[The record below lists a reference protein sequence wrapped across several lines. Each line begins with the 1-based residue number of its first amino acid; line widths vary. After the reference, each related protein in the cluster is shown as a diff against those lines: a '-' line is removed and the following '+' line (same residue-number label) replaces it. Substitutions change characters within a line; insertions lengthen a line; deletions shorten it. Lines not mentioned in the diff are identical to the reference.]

1 MAICA
6 HIDAATGAL
15 IPDTT
20 PIDQCTAYVIATQSD
35 YLAFSIFTIPQA
47 SDLSAAWFA
56 GFVIPMTAHMV
67 AWAVGSLVNFFNEK
81 EH

>member
-6 HIDAATGAL
+6 HIDAVSGAL

-35 YLAFSIFTIPQA
+35 YLAFSLFNIPDT
-47 SDLSAAWFA
+47 SVLSAAWFA
-56 GFVIPMTAHMV
+56 GFVVPMTAHMV
-67 AWAVGSLVNFFNEK
+67 AWAVGSLVNFFNERK
-81 EH
+81 